1 MTPSD
6 RELTTAEKITVCKA
20 NIEIAKSY
28 AGYYE
33 SMELTQSA
41 ETWRKAQKR
50 LEAQLD
56 NLMKQKKEEE

>member
-1 MTPSD
+1 MNTSD

-28 AGYYE
+28 AEYYE

-50 LEAQLD
+50 LEAQLSQ
-56 NLMKQKKEEE
+56 LMTQLKEED